1 MTGSAGQN
9 SSNATK
15 LLATPDSDGP
25 YIVRERKVTVR
36 KLSGLGSMT
45 GRKLSDPE
53 VPNEHA

>member
-25 YIVRERKVTVR
+25 VISRAGHYVII
-36 KLSGLGSMT
+36 
-45 GRKLSDPE
+45 DPID
-53 VPNEHA
+53 VKTTRRPKNISLC